1 MQVASKGPVSAEPL
15 RGDQH
20 LALGRIQKQRGNR
33 YQLLREFIRGD
44 GGFLNDAHVRA
55 RDRLHPVLLPLGS
68 PAVGRALGEL
78 ALPGVV
84 ATALV
89 RNGERRL
96 QPPADLRLEAG
107 DVVVLFGSAGD
118 VERAEATLLG

>member
-1 MQVASKGPVSAEPL
+1 
-15 RGDQH
+15 
-20 LALGRIQKQRGNR
+20 
-33 YQLLREFIRGD
+33 
-44 GGFLNDAHVRA
+44 
-55 RDRLHPVLLPLGS
+55 LHPVLLSLGS

-84 ATALV
+84 ATTLV
-89 RNGERRL
+89 RNGDRRL
-96 QPPADLRLEAG
+96 EPPADLRLEAG